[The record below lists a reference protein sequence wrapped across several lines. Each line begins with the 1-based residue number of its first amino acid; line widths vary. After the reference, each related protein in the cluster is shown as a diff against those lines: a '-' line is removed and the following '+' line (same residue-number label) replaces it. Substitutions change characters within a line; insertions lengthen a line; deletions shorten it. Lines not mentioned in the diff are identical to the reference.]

1 MRPRLSDNKK
11 RNKPFNFR
19 VSMEEKIRIKS
30 HTRRGKYPSISDFI
44 RTHLFNSSNKVI
56 SFDEETSNEIKRMEY
71 EMNKVGVSLNQLA
84 KRINIHDVYQFTS
97 DDRAVFKQV
106 LQELKNCCSVLQKYL
121 EMIDQ
126 NR

>member
-30 HTRRGKYPSISDFI
+30 HTRNGKYPSISDFI
-44 RTHLFNSSNKVI
+44 RTHIFNSNNKVI
-56 SFDEETSNEIKRMEY
+56 SLDEEASNEIKRMEY
-71 EMNKVGVSLNQLA
+71 ELNKVGVNLNQLA